1 MNNRILYPQTI
12 QPIQPKPLN
21 QPAKDHQAIT
31 PGTAPGNSFQNVLN
45 DQLRTV
51 KFSHHARQR
60 LQARNIS
67 LGGAELKRLEEGVA
81 KAAQKGARD
90 SLVLMD
96 NLALVVSIKNRTVI
110 TAVDEANLKENV
122 FTNIDSAVIV

>member
-1 MNNRILYPQTI
+1 MNNRILYPQPI

-21 QPAKDHQAIT
+21 QPVKGQNENTH
-31 PGTAPGNSFQNVLN
+31 GTAPSNSFQNVLN
-45 DQLRTV
+45 DQLRTI

-60 LQARNIS
+60 LQARKIS
-67 LGGAELKRLEEGVA
+67 LSGAELKRLEEGVA

-96 NLALVVSIKNRTVI
+96 KLALVVSVKNRTVI
-110 TAVDEANLKENV
+110 TAVDETSLKENV

>member
-1 MNNRILYPQTI
+1 MTRQINNYP
-12 QPIQPKPLN
+12 PLLPVKRN
-21 QPAKDHQAIT
+21 ELNKQKVATEVERK
-31 PGTAPGNSFQNVLN
+31 SFQQVLAEQVN
-45 DQLRTV
+45 MPLR
-51 KFSHHARQR
+51 FSQHAQQR
-60 LQARNIS
+60 LKSRNIS
-67 LGGAELKRLEEGVA
+67 LSAEEIARLNTAVA

-110 TAVDEANLKENV
+110 TAVDGENLKENV